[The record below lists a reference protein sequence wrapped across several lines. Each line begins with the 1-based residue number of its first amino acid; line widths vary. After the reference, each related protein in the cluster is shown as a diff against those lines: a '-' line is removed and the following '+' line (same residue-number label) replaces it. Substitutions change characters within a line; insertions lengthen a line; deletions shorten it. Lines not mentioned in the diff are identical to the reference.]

1 MLFRF
6 LYYAVNNDGHH
17 INKFRY
23 RNVERGGTGTS
34 VQRKCMS
41 DKKNSCFPLHRQMIE
56 ESRSSGLRSIEISI
70 IVDSNDEG
78 PFL

>member
-41 DKKNSCFPLHRQMIE
+41 DKKIAAFRYTD
-56 ESRSSGLRSIEISI
+56 R
-70 IVDSNDEG
+70 
-78 PFL
+78 